1 MPDTIRIS
9 GHELERFKE
18 RYISSDTW
26 GEYLKCRKCGFIAYT
41 QIWFE
46 HHPCRGAN

>member
-1 MPDTIRIS
+1 MPASILIA
-9 GHELERFKE
+9 GHELETKKE

-26 GEYLKCRKCGFIAYT
+26 GEYFECRKCGCIAYT

-46 HHPCRGAN
+46 HHPCKGAK